1 MYLTTVRKKSL
12 KIRCA
17 PIWALNWT
25 PVKQSHLRGI
35 GCFGIPI
42 EIINGKID
50 NENSR
55 PYPESSAKTTTEQT
69 RYVLPEAATRIQATS
84 GI

>member
-1 MYLTTVRKKSL
+1 MSL
-12 KIRCA
+12 KIKCQIGFQYLLT
-17 PIWALNWT
+17 PI
-25 PVKQSHLRGI
+25 KQSHLRGI

-55 PYPESSAKTTTEQT
+55 PYPESSAKTTAEQA
-69 RYVLPEAATRIQATS
+69 RYLLPEAATQIPATS
-84 GI
+84 GS